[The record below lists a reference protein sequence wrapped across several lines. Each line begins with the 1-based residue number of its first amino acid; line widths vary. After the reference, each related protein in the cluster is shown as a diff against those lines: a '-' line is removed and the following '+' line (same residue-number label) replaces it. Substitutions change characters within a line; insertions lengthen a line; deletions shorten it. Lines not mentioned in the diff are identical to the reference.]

1 MLTEYLPIL
10 LFIIAALL
18 VVGSMVL
25 LSTLAGP
32 RRPIPAKLEPYEC
45 GMAPVGLARE
55 RFSVK
60 FYLVAMLFI
69 IFDIEIIFMFP
80 WGVIYRELG
89 WFGFFEMGGFVLVL
103 VLGLAYVW
111 RKGGLEWDE
120 PEHPVVGIDR
130 GTLTPEQPAEYT

>member
-1 MLTEYLPIL
+1 MLIAYLPIL
-10 LFIIAALL
+10 LFVVAALL
-18 VVGSMVL
+18 VAGGMVL
-25 LSTLAGP
+25 LSSVVGP
-32 RRPIPAKLEPYEC
+32 RRPFAEKLEPYEC
-45 GMAPVGLARE
+45 GMAPVGMARE

-69 IFDIEIIFMFP
+69 IFDIEIIFLFP
-80 WGVIYRELG
+80 WGVIYKELG

-120 PEHPVVGIDR
+120 PERTVVGGEPR
-130 GTLTPEQPAEYT
+130 AVPTEERAGT

>member
-1 MLTEYLPIL
+1 MLIAYLPIL

-18 VVGSMVL
+18 VAASMVL

-32 RRPIPAKLEPYEC
+32 RRAVPAKLEPYEC

-69 IFDIEIIFMFP
+69 IFDIEIIFLFP
-80 WGVIYRELG
+80 WGVIFKELG
-89 WFGFFEMGGFVLVL
+89 WFGFFEMGCFILVL
-103 VLGLAYVW
+103 LLGLAYVW

-120 PEHPVVGIDR
+120 PERRVVGR
-130 GTLTPEQPAEYT
+130 VPERPYVEQGARHR

>member
-1 MLTEYLPIL
+1 MLIEYLPIL
-10 LFIIAALL
+10 LFIVAALL
-18 VVGSMVL
+18 VAGGMVL
-25 LSTLAGP
+25 LSTVVGP

-69 IFDIEIIFMFP
+69 IFDIEIIFLFP
-80 WGVIYRELG
+80 WGVIFQELG
-89 WFGFFEMGGFVLVL
+89 WFGFFEMGCFILVL

-120 PEHPVVGIDR
+120 PERAVVSSEAAKFYA
-130 GTLTPEQPAEYT
+130 EQGAGQR